1 MDKSVKVK
9 NTVRDTREQDG
20 WDILKEIL
28 LFPWRVIK
36 AVWRFIVRVCRAIW
50 NWLKSIDVVGMVNLT
65 LLVAIIVLFSC
76 LISNFIRC
84 GRCNRDNAN
93 GGRNVTAV
101 AVPQNRYD
109 DKRKV
114 VPRRVEIDSKIDQK
128 NDNLVAGDMNKD
140 KNDDTVVD
148 QVSITS
154 ESLPRQNLYGDV
166 IVDMYPSAP
175 VLSDGAVVDGNLYI
189 QNMRK
194 YTLPCNMKI
203 TGHLFVRNVER
214 LKFCGAF
221 TVKGNIYVN
230 RQSSF
235 GPIPR
240 GSYVGGQVRL

>member
-1 MDKSVKVK
+1 MEKSGKMK
-9 NTVRDTREQDG
+9 NGARDTREQDG

-36 AVWRFIVRVCRAIW
+36 AVWRFIVRICRAIW
-50 NWLKSIDVVGMVNLT
+50 KWLKSIDVVGMVNLT

-84 GRCNRDNAN
+84 GRCNRDSASHAKS
-93 GGRNVTAV
+93 VTAV
-101 AVPQNRYD
+101 AVPQNKYN
-109 DKRKV
+109 DKRNV
-114 VPRRVEIDSKIDQK
+114 VPRRVEIDSEFDQK
-128 NDNLVAGDMNKD
+128 NGVATAD
-140 KNDDTVVD
+140 KTVENQRNSDAVD